1 MKKNDGQLTWPA
13 RSARKRHG
21 HVTCWPIRKLVCSLS
36 TTVALQGMK
45 MQNWV
50 CMTISTTWSELIIM
64 INSFSHKAPFLT
76 RVKLTA
82 LYKQLDKNHIYLY
95 FNKQNLK
102 YSIYHKHNH
111 LAKKNYLHFASRF
124 GLAVRR

>member
-1 MKKNDGQLTWPA
+1 MAMQLTWPA
-13 RSARKRHG
+13 PSARKRHG
-21 HVTCWPIRKLVCSLS
+21 HVTCWPIRKLVCLLS

-45 MQNWV
+45 MYNWV

-82 LYKQLDKNHIYLY
+82 L
-95 FNKQNLK
+95 
-102 YSIYHKHNH
+102 
-111 LAKKNYLHFASRF
+111 
-124 GLAVRR
+124 